1 MRSTFMGLET
11 ARRGMFTQQSALY
24 TTGQNVANASTPGY
38 TRQRVNFA
46 QTEPYPGVGMNMPQ
60 LPGQM
65 GTGVKAESVQ
75 RIRESFL
82 DVQYRGENNKAG
94 YWQARSDALSKMES
108 IMNEPSDS
116 GLSTVMDQF
125 WQSLQ
130 DLAVDPTNAG
140 ARSVV
145 RQRGEAVGDTFNYL
159 SNSLSAVKRDQKDQV
174 DVTVKEINSVV
185 YQLDQINKQI
195 GSVEPHGMLPND
207 LYDERDRLVDQ
218 LSSLV
223 NIKVD
228 YVKSGGNADPK
239 AEGKAVIKL
248 VDDNGSE
255 QGVLLSNAGYNKL
268 NVNYKGADDSV
279 NTITVGAQTID
290 FSKMNSS
297 GKLRAL
303 IESYGYEKDGQSTG
317 IYSDML
323 NELDNMAYTFAK
335 EFNDVHASGLSPN
348 EIAAGKNDE
357 IPFFSGASRADV
369 AFIIDNTGSM
379 TVPINNVKTNIN
391 NFASMLKDQGIEA
404 NLGLVTYGE
413 VGETGGD
420 PAKNALTTDISQFVN
435 YVNSIT
441 MTGGGDTPESGLE
454 AIMDPNNG
462 AISYDAAT
470 GDLKHIILVTDA
482 PVHDV
487 TDGKSTYSITD
498 VANALLQKGIRLHV
512 VTDLS
517 NTQLQGLSDPTGG
530 LFIDINSPDFGT
542 QLQKIATNITND
554 IGSKK
559 GYASR
564 IDVSQAIK
572 DSLDNIATATGS
584 VPSAATLGDSSNV
597 KALADVINQ
606 PFDYGNNSEQSDFR
620 NYYQNVIGGMGV
632 LSQEAT
638 RLTTN
643 STTLQQSVDQKR
655 QSVSSVSL
663 DEEMTNMIQ
672 FQQAYNASARMIT
685 LQDELLDKIIN
696 GMGTGGR

>member
-1 MRSTFMGLET
+1 MSSTFMGLET
-11 ARRGMFTQQSALY
+11 ARRGLFTQQSALY

-38 TRQRVNFA
+38 SRQRVNFA

-82 DVQYRGENNKAG
+82 DVQYRGENNKLG
-94 YWQARSDALSKMES
+94 YWQTRSDALSKMES

-145 RQRGEAVGDTFNYL
+145 RQRGTAVTDTFNYL

-195 GSVEPHGMLPND
+195 GSVEPHGLLPND
-207 LYDERDRLVDQ
+207 LYDERDRLIDQ

-223 NIKVD
+223 NVKVD

-239 AEGKAVIKL
+239 AEGNAEIKL

-255 QGVLLSNAGYNKL
+255 LGVLLSVAGSNKVS
-268 NVNYKGADDSV
+268 VNYKGVDDSV
-279 NTITVGAQTID
+279 NTLTVGAESID
-290 FSKMNSS
+290 FSKVNSS

-303 IESYGYEKDGQSTG
+303 IESYGYEKNGQATG
-317 IYSDML
+317 VYPDML
-323 NELDNMAYTFAK
+323 NELDNMAFTFAK
-335 EFNDVHASGLSPN
+335 QFNDVHASGLSPN
-348 EIAAGKNDE
+348 EISAGRSED
-357 IPFFSGASRADV
+357 IPFFSDGDNNTFGAR
-369 AFIIDNTGSM
+369 
-379 TVPINNVKTNIN
+379 
-391 NFASMLKDQGIEA
+391 
-404 NLGLVTYGE
+404 
-413 VGETGGD
+413 
-420 PAKNALTTDISQFVN
+420 
-435 YVNSIT
+435 
-441 MTGGGDTPESGLE
+441 SG
-454 AIMDPNNG
+454 
-462 AISYDAAT
+462 
-470 GDLKHIILVTDA
+470 
-482 PVHDV
+482 
-487 TDGKSTYSITD
+487 
-498 VANALLQKGIRLHV
+498 
-512 VTDLS
+512 
-517 NTQLQGLSDPTGG
+517 
-530 LFIDINSPDFGT
+530 F
-542 QLQKIATNITND
+542 
-554 IGSKK
+554 
-559 GYASR
+559 ASR
-564 IDVSQAIK
+564 IAVSQSIK
-572 DSLDNIATATGS
+572 DSLDYIATASGGD
-584 VPSAATLGDSSNV
+584 PSTATLGDASNAR
-597 KALADVINQ
+597 ALADVINQ
-606 PFDYGNNSEQSDFR
+606 PFDYGQNSQQADFR

-638 RLTTN
+638 RLSAN
-643 STTLQQSVDQKR
+643 SSTLQQSVDQKR

-685 LQDELLDKIIN
+685 IQDEMLDKIIN

>member
-11 ARRGMFTQQSALY
+11 ARRGLFTQQSALY

-38 TRQRVNFA
+38 SRQRVNFA

-82 DVQYRGENNKAG
+82 DVQYRGENKKLG
-94 YWQARSDALSKMES
+94 YWQTRSDALSKMES
-108 IMNEPSDS
+108 VMNEPSDS

-145 RQRGEAVGDTFNYL
+145 RQRGEAVADTFHYL

-195 GSVEPHGMLPND
+195 GGVEPHGMLPND
-207 LYDERDRLVDQ
+207 LYDERDRLIDQ

-239 AEGKAVIKL
+239 AEGKAEIKL
-248 VDDNGSE
+248 VDDTGSE
-255 QGVLLSNAGYNKL
+255 LGVLLSVAGTNKVS
-268 NVNYKGADDSV
+268 VNYKGADESV
-279 NTITVGAQTID
+279 STISVGAETID

-303 IESYGYEKDGQSTG
+303 IESYGYEKDGQATG
-317 IYSDML
+317 IYPDML

-335 EFNDVHASGLSPN
+335 QFNDVHASGLSPN

-357 IPFFSGASRADV
+357 IPFFSDA
-369 AFIIDNTGSM
+369 
-379 TVPINNVKTNIN
+379 
-391 NFASMLKDQGIEA
+391 
-404 NLGLVTYGE
+404 
-413 VGETGGD
+413 
-420 PAKNALTTDISQFVN
+420 
-435 YVNSIT
+435 
-441 MTGGGDTPESGLE
+441 
-454 AIMDPNNG
+454 NNG
-462 AISYDAAT
+462 S
-470 GDLKHIILVTDA
+470 
-482 PVHDV
+482 
-487 TDGKSTYSITD
+487 
-498 VANALLQKGIRLHV
+498 
-512 VTDLS
+512 LS
-517 NTQLQGLSDPTGG
+517 NRT
-530 LFIDINSPDFGT
+530 
-542 QLQKIATNITND
+542 
-554 IGSKK
+554 

-564 IDVSQAIK
+564 IEVSQAIK
-572 DSLDNIATATGS
+572 DSLDNIATASGTD
-584 VPSAATLGDSSNV
+584 PAKATLGDSTNAQ
-597 KALADVINQ
+597 ALADVINQ
-606 PFDYGNNSEQSDFR
+606 PFDYGQNNEQADFR
-620 NYYQNVIGGMGV
+620 NYYQNVIGGMAV

-638 RLTTN
+638 RLTNN
-643 STTLQQSVDQKR
+643 STALQQSVDQKR

-685 LQDELLDKIIN
+685 IQDEMLDKIIN